1 MLYVLMNINKIDK
14 NVNSNNN
21 NNDENNNKQMTNA
34 IYSYY
39 IT

>member
-1 MLYVLMNINKIDK
+1 MNINKIDK